1 MKKEK
6 EGQRERERQLPT
18 EKECAKSIAQRTL
31 AEVPQEAGAAAAAAA
46 EAEVA
51 EEPIEF
57 PTS

>member
-31 AEVPQEAGAAAAAAA
+31 AEVPQEAGAAAAAA
-46 EAEVA
+46 EAKVA

>member
-6 EGQRERERQLPT
+6 EEQRERERQLPT

-31 AEVPQEAGAAAAAAA
+31 AEVPQAAA

>member
-31 AEVPQEAGAAAAAAA
+31 AEVPQEAGAAAAAA

>member
-31 AEVPQEAGAAAAAAA
+31 AEVPQEAGAAAAPA

>member
-6 EGQRERERQLPT
+6 ERQREGERQLPT

-31 AEVPQEAGAAAAAAA
+31 AEVPQEAGAAAA